1 MRLSL
6 IASILAFAAPL
17 ALAQY
22 STWTSDPNH
31 SEVDF
36 SIRHFAVSNVHGRFG
51 NVNATLVYD
60 EADVTRSTVKA
71 TIDVTTVNTGVAAR
85 DADLASEKYFEV
97 AKFPTATFTSTGVA
111 KNGSKL
117 TVSGDLTVHGVTKP
131 VVLDV
136 EGPSTPV
143 EGMKDH
149 KAHSGFTATTTISR
163 KAFGIGT
170 GVPAAMIGD
179 DVKLTIELE
188 IVKQ

>member
-85 DADLASEKYFEV
+85 DADLA
-97 AKFPTATFTSTGVA
+97 
-111 KNGSKL
+111 
-117 TVSGDLTVHGVTKP
+117 
-131 VVLDV
+131 
-136 EGPSTPV
+136 
-143 EGMKDH
+143 
-149 KAHSGFTATTTISR
+149 R
-163 KAFGIGT
+163 R
-170 GVPAAMIGD
+170 
-179 DVKLTIELE
+179 E
-188 IVKQ
+188 IL